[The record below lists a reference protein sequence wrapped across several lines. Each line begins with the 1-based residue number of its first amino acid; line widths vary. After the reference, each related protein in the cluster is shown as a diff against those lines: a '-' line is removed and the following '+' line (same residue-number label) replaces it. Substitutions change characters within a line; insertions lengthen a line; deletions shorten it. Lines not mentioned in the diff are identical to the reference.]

1 AVQSEAGKAYEK
13 LAELKDNI
21 ALAYNLVVE
30 GHVQHVHGH
39 GYQVATGLAKGRKF
53 WQVGERC
60 DCPDAALMPQGL
72 CAHKLATMLHIRA
85 KQLLIDHA
93 AGTHAQPADLTTP
106 DVPEESKEEV
116 LGLRIPEKYIVDIQG
131 TMAVRYAGLLLMAHE
146 RGLVSITADWTYN
159 DAELSLAHA
168 IATFSDGR
176 KFEEAGDAA
185 PSNVTKKVAGHFRR
199 VALTR

>member
-1 AVQSEAGKAYEK
+1 MVHTLPLRSQEMPDTTTQEVSTAPAQDTLDAHQLWLDAVQSVAGKAYEK
-13 LAELKDNI
+13 LPELKDNI

-131 TMAVRYAGLLLMAHE
+131 
-146 RGLVSITADWTYN
+146 
-159 DAELSLAHA
+159 
-168 IATFSDGR
+168 
-176 KFEEAGDAA
+176 
-185 PSNVTKKVAGHFRR
+185 
-199 VALTR
+199 